1 MTTDSSKVGKKKRI
15 LCVASLEGIERAEKA
30 LMRLGFGSKTNFAK
44 SQRLGGNTVTNFFTR
59 QPIQVDSF
67 KKICQELKLD
77 WEKTIDMGEEKQ
89 LEPSLEIKH
98 CPSSDQT
105 KEVNSVETHYRQVTI
120 IDKENQ
126 QTKAVIELE
135 GDIDTVNKDLSLVLE
150 LALQNIAGNTMKIT
164 SIKPGSIKLFV
175 EGSPEDIERLMSQ
188 FNSGELTELRGFPIT
203 NIKILTEDPEDQ
215 ENREREDKWQLVQEI
230 VSQQV
235 QDRNL
240 INVDLSDADLSKAF
254 LFRANLSEADLSEAD
269 LSGADLIGANLS
281 GANLSGANVTYS
293 KFGNNEGIS
302 RTVKNDLIRRGAI
315 FGDSPVRL

>member
-254 LFRANLSEADLSEAD
+254 LFRANLSEADLS
-269 LSGADLIGANLS
+269 GANLS
-281 GANLSGANVTYS
+281 EAKVREAKVSAT
-293 KFGNNEGIS
+293 K
-302 RTVKNDLIRRGAI
+302 VKNDKIRRCKIEGYV
-315 FGDSPVRL
+315 S